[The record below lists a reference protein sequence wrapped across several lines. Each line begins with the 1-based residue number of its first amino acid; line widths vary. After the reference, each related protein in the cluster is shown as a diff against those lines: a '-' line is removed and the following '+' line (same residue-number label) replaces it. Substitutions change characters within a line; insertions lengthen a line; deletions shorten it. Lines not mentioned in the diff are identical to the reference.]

1 MVRVSSWS
9 TNSLRD
15 LISRSSSGS
24 TDSPSR
30 ARSKYASMSPLRR
43 TSSFSIARCP
53 SRRLRSRI
61 RTCDWVGLDQMAGS
75 ESFDSNAASSLSM
88 RSWSKILPKV
98 ADFIADRSVGEF
110 EFVQHDSVAPQANP
124 HRGGNYPQ
132 GDYPTQVSEQ
142 IAMHGVERL
151 VAAIAVSGGERS
163 ERVALHAGDKPAIRI
178 DDRGNA
184 GVGIAKQPAAI
195 FNGA

>member
-1 MVRVSSWS
+1 
-9 TNSLRD
+9 
-15 LISRSSSGS
+15 
-24 TDSPSR
+24 
-30 ARSKYASMSPLRR
+30 MSPLRR

-53 SRRLRSRI
+53 SRRLRSRMS
-61 RTCDWVGLDQMAGS
+61 TWDSAGLDQMAGS

-142 IAMHGVERL
+142 IAMHGIEGL
-151 VAAIAVSGGERS
+151 VAAIAVPGGQRS
-163 ERVALHAGDKPAIRI
+163 ERMTLNTGGEPAVRI
-178 DDRGNA
+178 DDGGNA
-184 GVGIAKQPAAI
+184 GVRVAKQPAAI
-195 FNGA
+195 FNRPHTRHIERLPGRAGITVPAVI